1 MDGWV
6 EAWMDRL
13 SQPSK
18 ENRAELGQS
27 LAGDEMMAASLVL
40 TNVCDGR
47 NLFGREAR
55 KCIKAQFSLGGES
68 NQELAA
74 TLESFR

>member
-1 MDGWV
+1 MGGWIGWASRV
-6 EAWMDRL
+6 RKTEQR
-13 SQPSK
+13 
-18 ENRAELGQS
+18 GQS
-27 LAGDEMMAASLVL
+27 LAGDEMMAASLVVL